1 MNQAHHPTPTPVDE
15 RVVGSRKDLS
25 SPKCLYPY
33 TRPGGTSRERRVYGL
48 MTTALTDAFS
58 KKLEQPESRAIAS
71 LRVLQLLPKAHQ
83 SEGRDSGEGGGI
95 DGSRLGTDRT
105 LTACIKSVSWRWL

>member
-1 MNQAHHPTPTPVDE
+1 
-15 RVVGSRKDLS
+15 
-25 SPKCLYPY
+25 
-33 TRPGGTSRERRVYGL
+33 